1 MKTLDELDLSAE
13 QKTRLQQAIDEMSL
27 DPDIKSLVAR
37 TEAKMATTQCHYGDY
52 GQHLSVLSQ
61 GRKFTAWLLAQ
72 AMIKAGANPIGVEN
86 AFKLFVC
93 TESKTLKQ
101 AMGLIPKPEPT
112 TMTPVN
118 LREAMYF
125 FGHTQIFRP
134 PEHPTVDDL

>member
-27 DPDIKSLVAR
+27 DPD
-37 TEAKMATTQCHYGDY
+37 
-52 GQHLSVLSQ
+52 
-61 GRKFTAWLLAQ
+61 
-72 AMIKAGANPIGVEN
+72 
-86 AFKLFVC
+86 
-93 TESKTLKQ
+93 
-101 AMGLIPKPEPT
+101 MGLIPKPEPT

-134 PEHPTVDDL
+134 PRDEHPTVDDL